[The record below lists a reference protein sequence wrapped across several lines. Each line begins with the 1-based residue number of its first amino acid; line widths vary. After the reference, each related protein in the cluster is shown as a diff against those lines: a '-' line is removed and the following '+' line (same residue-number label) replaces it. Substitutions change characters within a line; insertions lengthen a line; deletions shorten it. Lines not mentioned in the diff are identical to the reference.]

1 MKVARK
7 DRRIKV
13 FLMIV
18 SGWRNPQVQKTPG
31 RNCAERKPGEL
42 RMKGARTKGV
52 SIAQD
57 PIGGTEK
64 GFRLVSPKF
73 SWIQMIQ
80 RFL

>member
-31 RNCAERKPGEL
+31 RNCVERKPG
-42 RMKGARTKGV
+42 GV
-52 SIAQD
+52 EDEGCSN
-57 PIGGTEK
+57 
-64 GFRLVSPKF
+64 
-73 SWIQMIQ
+73 
-80 RFL
+80 